1 MTSNISPISLYIHIP
16 WCIKKCPYC
25 DFNSHGLDRAK
36 SNTDFPEQ
44 NYVQRLLADLKYDIE
59 RFNLQNSQQQIHS
72 IFFGGGTPSL
82 FSAQAIG
89 NILDGVSKQITFTD
103 DCEITLEANPGTFES
118 DKFIGFKAAGVNRL
132 SIGVHSF
139 NEQHLKRLG
148 RIHNSGE
155 ASKAIQMA
163 FDAGFENVNC
173 DLMYALPEQSVEQAI
188 SDVRTALQFPI
199 NHLSHYQLT
208 LEPNTL
214 FAKFPPPLPEDD
226 IAWQMQEECQQEI
239 ANSGLEQYE
248 VSAYSKP
255 NQRSRHNLN
264 YWRFGDYLGIGA
276 GAHGKI
282 TMPDGQIFR
291 TAKPR
296 HPNQYLS
303 NELGDSFINTKS
315 VDDSDI
321 AFEYF
326 LNRLRLYEG
335 FSLDDFSRRTG
346 LKNTD
351 IQLHLDK
358 AVKNQ
363 WLIQDKQQLKTTE
376 LGQRFMND
384 LQGLFLAD

>member
-1 MTSNISPISLYIHIP
+1 MSPLSLYIHIP

-44 NYVQRLLADLKYDIE
+44 DYVQRLLSDLKYDLE
-59 RFNLQNSQQQIHS
+59 YFNLQNKQREVHS

-89 NILDGVSKQITFTD
+89 NILDGVSKQINFTD
-103 DCEITLEANPGTFES
+103 NCEITLEANPGTFES

-132 SIGVHSF
+132 SIGIQSF

-148 RIHNSGE
+148 RIHDSGE

-173 DLMYALPEQSVEQAI
+173 DLMYALPEQTIEQAI
-188 SDVRTALQFPI
+188 KDVKTALDFPI

-214 FAKFPPPLPEDD
+214 FAKFPPKLPNDD
-226 IAWQMQEECQQEI
+226 ITWQMQEECQQVI
-239 ANSGLEQYE
+239 ADAGFEQYE

-255 NQRSRHNLN
+255 KQRSRHNLN

-282 TMPDGQIFR
+282 TQSEGTIIR

-296 HPNQYLS
+296 HPKQYLENALNTS
-303 NELGDSFINTKS
+303 FLNAKAVNKTELP
-315 VDDSDI
+315 
-321 AFEYF
+321 FEYF
-326 LNRLRLYEG
+326 LNRLRLYESFDLGG
-335 FSLDDFSRRTG
+335 FLKATG
-346 LKNTD
+346 IEISQ
-351 IQLHLDK
+351 IQPTLEQ
-358 AVKNQ
+358 AISNQ
-363 WLIQDKQQLKTTE
+363 WLEVDGTQVQTSE
-376 LGQRFMND
+376 LGRRFMND
-384 LQGLFLAD
+384 LQALFLGD

>member
-1 MTSNISPISLYIHIP
+1 MTLSSNLSLYIHIP

-44 NYVQRLLADLKYDIE
+44 NYVQRLLQDLKYDLE
-59 RFNLQNSQQQIHS
+59 YFNLKKSQRKIHS

-89 NILDGVSKQITFTD
+89 DILEGVAKQISFTD
-103 DCEITLEANPGTFES
+103 DCEITLEANPGAFES

-132 SIGVHSF
+132 SIGIQSF

-148 RIHNSGE
+148 RIHDSGE

-173 DLMYALPEQSVEQAI
+173 DLMYALPEQTIEQAI
-188 SDVRTALQFPI
+188 SDVRKALQFPI

-214 FAKFPPPLPEDD
+214 FAKFPPPLPDDD

-239 ANSGLEQYE
+239 SDNGFEQYE
-248 VSAYSKP
+248 VSAYSRP

-282 TMPDGQIFR
+282 TISDGQILR

-303 NELGDSFINTKS
+303 NELGSSFINTKS
-315 VDDSDI
+315 VAESEI

-335 FSLDDFSRRTG
+335 FSLDEFSRLTG
-346 LKNTD
+346 LSHAD
-351 IQLHLDK
+351 IQPYLDK
-358 AVKNQ
+358 AVTNQ

-384 LQGLFLAD
+384 LQALFLAD

>member
-1 MTSNISPISLYIHIP
+1 MLFSSDLSLYIHIP

-44 NYVQRLLADLKYDIE
+44 NYVQRLLDDLQYDLQF
-59 RFNLQNSQQQIHS
+59 FNLVKSSRKIHS

-89 NILDGVSKQITFTD
+89 DILEGVAKQIEFTP

-118 DKFIGFKAAGVNRL
+118 EKFIGFKAAGVNRL
-132 SIGVHSF
+132 SIGIQSF

-148 RIHNSGE
+148 RIHDSGE
-155 ASKAIQMA
+155 ASKAIQLA

-173 DLMYALPEQSVEQAI
+173 DLMYALPEQTVEQAI
-188 SDVRTALQFPI
+188 LDVQTALQFPI

-214 FAKFPPPLPEDD
+214 FAKFPPKLPEDD
-226 IAWQMQEECQQEI
+226 IAWEMQETCQQEI
-239 ANSGLEQYE
+239 ASAGFEQYE
-248 VSAYSKP
+248 VSAYAKS

-282 TMPDGQIFR
+282 TQQDGAIKR

-296 HPNQYLS
+296 HPTQYLA
-303 NELGDSFINTKS
+303 NDLDERFINLKLVS
-315 VDDSDI
+315 KKELP
-321 AFEYF
+321 FEYF
-326 LNRLRLYEG
+326 LNRLRLYES
-335 FSLDDFSRRTG
+335 FDISEFTRRTG
-346 LKNTD
+346 LD
-351 IQLHLDK
+351 IESIQHQINEAIDRK
-358 AVKNQ
+358 
-363 WLIQDKQQLKTTE
+363 WLINDDSKIRTTE
-376 LGQRFMND
+376 LGKRFMND
-384 LQGLFLAD
+384 LQALFLES

>member
-1 MTSNISPISLYIHIP
+1 MTNSSNLSLYIHIP

-25 DFNSHGLDRAK
+25 DFNSHGLDMAK

-44 NYVQRLLADLKYDIE
+44 NYVQRLLQDLEYDLE
-59 RFNLQNSQQQIHS
+59 YFNLKKSQRKIHS

-89 NILDGVSKQITFTD
+89 DILEGVAKQISFTD

-132 SIGVHSF
+132 SIGIQSF

-148 RIHNSGE
+148 RIHDSGE
-155 ASKAIQMA
+155 ASKAIKMA
-163 FDAGFENVNC
+163 FAAGFENVNC
-173 DLMYALPEQSVEQAI
+173 DLMYALPEQTIEQAI
-188 SDVRTALQFPI
+188 LDVRTALQFPI

-214 FAKFPPPLPEDD
+214 FAKFPPKLPDDD
-226 IAWQMQEECQQEI
+226 IAWEMQDTCQQEI
-239 ANSGLEQYE
+239 AEAEFEQYE
-248 VSAYSKP
+248 VSAYAKHK
-255 NQRSRHNLN
+255 QRSRHNLN

-282 TMPDGQIFR
+282 TQENGNVIR

-296 HPNQYLS
+296 HPTQYLT
-303 NELGDSFINTKS
+303 NDLAEGFLNAKLVNKGELP
-315 VDDSDI
+315 
-321 AFEYF
+321 FEYF
-326 LNRLRLYEG
+326 LNRLRLYES
-335 FSLDDFSRRTG
+335 FNLSDFSQRTG
-346 LKNTD
+346 LEVFQ
-351 IQLHLDK
+351 IQPKLEK
-358 AVKNQ
+358 ALQNQ
-363 WLIQDKQQLKTTE
+363 WITLASQEIQTTE

-384 LQGLFLAD
+384 LQALFLVD

>member
-1 MTSNISPISLYIHIP
+1 MFNMLSLYIHIP

-44 NYVQRLLADLKYDIE
+44 NYVQRLLQDLKYDLE
-59 RFNLQNSQQQIHS
+59 YFKLDDSQREIHS

-89 NILDGVSKQITFTD
+89 DILEGVAKQINLTD

-132 SIGVHSF
+132 SIGIQSF

-148 RIHNSGE
+148 RIHDSGE

-173 DLMYALPEQSVEQAI
+173 DLMYALPEQTVEQAI
-188 SDVRTALQFPI
+188 LDVQTALQFPI

-214 FAKFPPPLPEDD
+214 FAKFPPKLPEDD
-226 IAWQMQEECQQEI
+226 IAWEMQEICQEEI
-239 ANSGLEQYE
+239 AKAGFEQYE
-248 VSAYSKP
+248 VSAYAKHK
-255 NQRSRHNLN
+255 QRSRHNLN

-276 GAHGKI
+276 GAHGKVTQDNGSI
-282 TMPDGQIFR
+282 IR
-291 TAKPR
+291 TAKPK
-296 HPNQYLS
+296 HPTQYLT
-303 NELGDSFINTKS
+303 NDLAEGFVNAKLVNKDELP
-315 VDDSDI
+315 
-321 AFEYF
+321 FEYF
-326 LNRLRLYEG
+326 LNRLRLYES
-335 FSLDDFSRRTG
+335 FNLSDFSQRTG
-346 LKNTD
+346 LVISH
-351 IQLHLDK
+351 IQSSLNK
-358 AVKNQ
+358 ALENQ
-363 WLIQDKQQLKTTE
+363 WISLSGQEVKTTE

-384 LQGLFLAD
+384 LQSLFLAD